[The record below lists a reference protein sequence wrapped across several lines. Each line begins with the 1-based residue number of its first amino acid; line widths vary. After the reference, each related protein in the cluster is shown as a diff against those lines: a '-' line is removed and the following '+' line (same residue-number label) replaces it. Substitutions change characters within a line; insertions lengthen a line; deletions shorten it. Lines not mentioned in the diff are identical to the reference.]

1 MDKDATRVEANDEPE
16 DKQTNR
22 PSSTRVKNRRK
33 AYLDRNP
40 DYFGP
45 SLELAGRRIIG

>member
-1 MDKDATRVEANDEPE
+1 MEKGAVDIESSEGDEE
-16 DKQTNR
+16 TENNR
-22 PSSTRVKNRRK
+22 PTTTRVKNRRK

-45 SLELAGRRIIG
+45 SLELAGRRITG